1 MSIFGNDG
9 EKRHQVRFTGTIVT
23 YHLDTSCFL
32 GGIEVELPTYTRNDE
47 VLECIGADES
57 LNESVPVIAIV
68 EFVELDNL
76 INRLKLD

>member
-1 MSIFGNDG
+1 M
-9 EKRHQVRFTGTIVT
+9 RFTGTIVT
-23 YHLDTSCFL
+23 DHLDTSCFL
-32 GGIEVELPTYTRNDE
+32 GRIEVEFPTYTRNDK

-68 EFVELDNL
+68 EFVELYDL